1 MYIYYC
7 CLFVHIFAQ
16 SNDYIFKH
24 YGRLFTHISAYIH
37 ILLGLFY
44 EKVERVLMLHLP
56 AAVSLVNL
64 FRDAGAH

>member
-1 MYIYYC
+1 MVGCLHIY
-7 CLFVHIFAQ
+7 LH
-16 SNDYIFKH
+16 
-24 YGRLFTHISAYIH
+24 TYIH

-44 EKVERVLMLHLP
+44 ENVESELMLHLP